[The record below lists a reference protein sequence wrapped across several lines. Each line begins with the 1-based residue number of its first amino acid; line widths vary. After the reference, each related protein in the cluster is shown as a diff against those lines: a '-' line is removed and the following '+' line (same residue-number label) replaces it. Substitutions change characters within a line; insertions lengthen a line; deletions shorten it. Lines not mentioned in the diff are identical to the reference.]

1 MSHAEPS
8 AHPRKLRDPL
18 RYWLDQEIDTA
29 AAPVA
34 APARLASGW
43 WILPLVG
50 SGAFSWLLLFWLL
63 FD

>member
-8 AHPRKLRDPL
+8 ARPPKLRDPL
-18 RYWLDQEIDTA
+18 RYWLDQESETIV
-29 AAPVA
+29 APVA
-34 APARLASGW
+34 TPARLVSGW

-50 SGAFSWLLLFWLL
+50 SGAFLWVLLFWFL

>member
-8 AHPRKLRDPL
+8 ARPPEPHDPL
-18 RYWLDQEIDTA
+18 GYWLNQESDSI

-34 APARLASGW
+34 APVRLASGW

-50 SGAFSWLLLFWLL
+50 SGAFLWVLLLWLL